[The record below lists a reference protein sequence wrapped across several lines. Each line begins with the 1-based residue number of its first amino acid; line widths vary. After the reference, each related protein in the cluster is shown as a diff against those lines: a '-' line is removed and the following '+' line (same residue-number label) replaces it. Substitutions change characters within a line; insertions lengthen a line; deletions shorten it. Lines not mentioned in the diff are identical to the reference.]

1 MAPLSYPDSPPQ
13 IHTRLPAIK
22 RSPSPTFL
30 DSMKDLVPAPL
41 RRSRSPMLGK
51 SGERRNTPP
60 ITMLGA
66 RTEWGSY
73 PPSKLEELPPVRS
86 TSPLPSNPPAHIRA
100 RTQSPVR
107 HRTSPQKK
115 YHYIPTE
122 YLTPERVNSLPVKK
136 NQRPQ
141 LQPSKTSP
149 VTNSPREFVFFPVS
163 SRSPSGLEASRATR
177 GPSRNNVMSM
187 ADYLSLEQLERL
199 WQSQDRYKGTV
210 DVPQKPASPM
220 FRIAEEDPRSPIL
233 PAFLHE
239 LPSPPRP
246 EDHPAFR
253 RQVYSIHNSYARQA
267 VQ

>member
-1 MAPLSYPDSPPQ
+1 M
-13 IHTRLPAIK
+13 K

-30 DSMKDLVPAPL
+30 GSMKDLVPAPL
-41 RRSRSPMLGK
+41 RRSRSPMPAK
-51 SGERRNTPP
+51 SDEKRRTPP

-73 PPSKLEELPPVRS
+73 PPSKLQELPPVRS
-86 TSPLPSNPPAHIRA
+86 LSPLPSDLPAHIRG
-100 RTQSPVR
+100 RTPSPGR
-107 HRTSPQKK
+107 RRTPPPQK

-122 YLTPERVNSLPVKK
+122 YLTAERVKTLPVKQ
-136 NQRPQ
+136 NQRPP
-141 LQPSKTSP
+141 LHPSKTSP
-149 VTNSPREFVFFPVS
+149 VTKSPREVLRGPRS
-163 SRSPSGLEASRATR
+163 LRSPSRLEPLRTTR
-177 GPSRNNVMSM
+177 RVPRNNVQSM
-187 ADYLSLEQLERL
+187 ADYLSLEQLETL
-199 WQSQDRYKGTV
+199 WKSQDRYKGTV

-253 RQVYSIHNSYARQA
+253 QQVYSIHNSYARQA
-267 VQ
+267 VYQ